1 MIVSCTGRIVTEQR
15 ILTPGPLT
23 PGQLAA
29 EVQRLTSSPAEWVAR
44 VRLDPEGRWYE
55 RIHMTDDYEV
65 WLISWLP
72 GQSTGFHDHG
82 GSAGAFGVVWGALDE
97 SVADAP
103 RQAGTRAT
111 PVRGNPGG
119 RGRRARLRPA
129 LRARRAE
136 LRRPARSRSAC
147 TPTRPRYP
155 SMTRYNLTSRRPRG
169 GRNGRGGR
177 LVTGRPRRG
186 ALDRRDPGGRAR
198 PSRPGDPGRGVRRAV
213 RGRRR

>member
-1 MIVSCTGRIVTEQR
+1 VEQTTITEQR

-82 GSAGAFGVVWGALDE
+82 VSAGAFGVVWGALDE
-97 SVADAP
+97 SVATRRQPLKHGGSPAP
-103 RQAGTRAT
+103 RATRVAAGD
-111 PVRGNPGG
+111 VRSFGPHYVHDVQNSSTGSVAVSVHAYSPP
-119 RGRRARLRPA
+119 L
-129 LRARRAE
+129 
-136 LRRPARSRSAC
+136 S
-147 TPTRPRYP
+147 
-155 SMTRYNLTSRRPRG
+155 SMTRYN
-169 GRNGRGGR
+169 
-177 LVTGRPRRG
+177 VT
-186 ALDRRDPGGRAR
+186 PGGLAVAGTEGA
-198 PSRPGDPGRGVRRAV
+198 GDW
-213 RGRRR
+213 